1 MWTVY
6 CCFALKS
13 FFIQM
18 IISKFNYRKQK
29 HILILLCNLFDY
41 IHVSRLRKLCHF
53 KVLPQLLDKFICC
66 FILFSH
72 FFDISLSPIILSL
85 SCIFH
90 SKGDIRSWLEAGL
103 IPFFDSTSV
112 SSGFFSEWNFQSP
125 FRKLKNKSSTLTQ
138 RIISFVQIF
147 SSM

>member
-72 FFDISLSPIILSL
+72 FFDISLFPIILSL